1 MYIQVKTLPEPIQ
14 ELLALI
20 GYMKKDIKLET
31 QEKISAFSAG
41 SKGCRSFL
49 AIINMFTNKHSIEY
63 GSWGGA
69 NMFNPENRVDND
81 SKEYVIPPNFIIVKG
96 EEGGGDPTRA
106 KIIIRPDMMIPFL
119 PVKKELNSR
128 LQWIIDVLIGY
139 TSAGRKAQFHEYGKV
154 PPMEQ
159 EWAELEKL
167 GLIKRDKRG
176 AVSLTTEGKNARLHR
191 SGFEKYVAP

>member
-1 MYIQVKTLPEPIQ
+1 MYIQVKTLPEQIQ
-14 ELLALI
+14 QLLALI
-20 GYMKKDIKLET
+20 GYMKKDILLET
-31 QEKISAFSAG
+31 QEKVSAFSA
-41 SKGCRSFL
+41 SSNGCRSFL
-49 AIINMFTNKHSIEY
+49 AIINMFTNEHTIEY
-63 GSWGGA
+63 GSWGGS
-69 NMFNPENRVDND
+69 NMFNPENRVDNNVR
-81 SKEYVIPPNFIIVKG
+81 EYVIPPNFVIVKG

-119 PVKKELNSR
+119 PAKKELNPR

-139 TSAGRKAQFHEYGKV
+139 TSAGRKAQFNEYGKV

-159 EWAELEKL
+159 EWVELETL

-191 SGFEKYVAP
+191 SGSEKYIAP